1 MSLSTGQSNRLSWI
15 ISLFLGCLLSSIPA
29 SAQRQ
34 ISQNQDGFESNLY
47 EGNLNATPERDS
59 TVIQRTVPKDY
70 TQWVMNPTTGLMDAL
85 EPDTLQY
92 LFQNSGKNEGNRM
105 SYNHLAN
112 IGSPR
117 ISRLFDE
124 RDAVRFFLFD
134 VPYSHFLKNPT
145 EFRFTDTKTPHLNLT
160 YFSGGDKRNGDDHI
174 KGYFAANFG
183 KKVGIGFDM
192 DYIYGRG
199 RYSNQNTSLYDAR
212 VYGYFHGDVYQAHLS
227 FNTDY
232 IKVAE
237 NRGIEDDQY
246 ITHPEMMA
254 EGRKEYNPEEIPVRM
269 NNNWNNLDRK
279 QFLLAQSLILR
290 SSYQRTDSIGDTIMT
305 RTLFKEVGTVA
316 NTTEFG
322 FLKRRFIS
330 YSEPSNFYSRNL
342 LVNDSVDSFRN
353 FYLDNTVSFNLNEGF
368 SKWAVAGLR
377 LFARYELRSYTM
389 ADTLTEGRSSEYQR
403 RENEYDIFIG
413 GSIQR
418 ETGKNLNLGV
428 RAQTAI
434 VGNNFGDFGIEGNLG
449 LNFNLM
455 KQAAALSAKVR
466 MAGTTPDYYLRHYHS
481 QHYWWDSS
489 LDKEISL
496 NAQGELRIDRWHTRL
511 TAGIT
516 NLNNYAYLVDD
527 GTTDAKDRVLSDI
540 RIRQESSAIQVINA
554 TLNQDFIL
562 GPLHWDNSVTW
573 QYSSNATALPLPT
586 LNVFTDLYFKF
597 LYAKRMEIEVGA
609 DATWFTEYYAPD
621 YSPATGQFHI
631 QNELNKVKV
640 GNYPIIDVYLNCVL
654 RGVRFYVML
663 SHVNSGMSGNGLGGP
678 FLVPHYPVNP
688 RMFRFGLSWTFFD

>member
-1 MSLSTGQSNRLSWI
+1 MLRSTGMTYRRFRI
-15 ISLFLGCLLSSIPA
+15 IPIVIGLLASSVPVF
-29 SAQRQ
+29 AQRQ

-47 EGNLNATPERDS
+47 EGSLNDTPERDS
-59 TVIQRTVPKDY
+59 TVVQRTVPKDY
-70 TQWVMNPTTGLMDAL
+70 TQWFMNPTTGLANPV

-92 LFQNSGKNEGNRM
+92 LFQNSGKNEGPRM
-105 SYNHLAN
+105 SYSHLAN

-117 ISRLFDE
+117 LSRLLEERRTSRLF
-124 RDAVRFFLFD
+124 LFD
-134 VPYSHFLKNPT
+134 NPYDYFLKNPT

-160 YFSGGDKRNGDDHI
+160 YHSGGDKRNGEDHI

-183 KKVGIGFDM
+183 KKIGVGFDM

-199 RYSNQNTSLYDAR
+199 RYSNQNTSLFDTR
-212 VYGYFHGDVYQAHLS
+212 VYGYYHGDVYQAHMS

-232 IKVAE
+232 LKISE
-237 NRGIEDDQY
+237 NGGIEDDIY

-254 EGRKEYNPEEIPVRM
+254 EGRKQYNPEEIPVRM
-269 NNNWNNLDRK
+269 RSNWNNLDRK
-279 QFLLAQSLILR
+279 QFLLAQSLVLR
-290 SSYQRTDSIGDTIMT
+290 SSHQRTDSIGDTIMT
-305 RTLFKEVGTVA
+305 RTVFKELGTVA

-330 YSEPSNFYSRNL
+330 YSEPSSFYRHSF

-389 ADTLTEGRSSEYQR
+389 ADTLAEGRSSEYLHR
-403 RENEYDIFIG
+403 DNEYNVFVG

-418 ETGKNLNLGV
+418 ETGRNLNLGV
-428 RAQTAI
+428 SAQTA
-434 VGNNFGDFGIEGNLG
+434 VLGSSFGDFDIQGNMN
-449 LNFNLM
+449 LNFSLM
-455 KQAAALSAKVR
+455 KQDAAFSANVR

-481 QHYWWDSS
+481 HHYWWDRR
-489 LDKEISL
+489 LDKEITL
-496 NAQGELRIDRWHTRL
+496 NARGELRIDRWHTRL
-511 TAGIT
+511 SAGVT
-516 NLNNYAYLVDD
+516 NLSNYVYLADV
-527 GTTDAKDRVLSDI
+527 GVSGSNEHILSDI
-540 RIRQESSAIQVINA
+540 SIRQESSGIQILNA

-562 GPLHWDNSVTW
+562 GPLHWDNCVTW
-573 QYSSNATALPLPT
+573 QYSSNETALPLPT

-597 LYAKRMEIEVGA
+597 LYARRMEIEVGA

-621 YSPATGQFHI
+621 YSPAAGQFHI
-631 QNELNKVKV
+631 QNELSRVKV

-654 RGVRFYVML
+654 RSVRFYVMF
-663 SHVNSGMSGNGLGGP
+663 SHINYGMSGNGLGAP
-678 FLVPHYPVNP
+678 FLAPHYPVNP